1 MLAGQTHDP
10 DPLETSVGK
19 VQEKRVKLP
28 IAILAPDP
36 ANPRTMSDEARA
48 GLAVSLETFGALDI
62 VFNDETGELVS
73 GHQRLDGLKAAG
85 ATELVREG
93 DWGHIVHPK
102 TGERFPVRFVRWDP
116 VKQRM
121 ANLAANSPHLQGEFS
136 ETAIDQL
143 RALEN
148 DANFGALGLDR
159 LVAQLEAELGPVEEG
174 KEGQCDP
181 DDVPEAPAEPIS
193 RLGDLW
199 ILGDHRLLCGDATK
213 AADVARLLGTEN
225 PHLMVTDPPYGVRYD
240 PSWRE
245 RAGFTVNEKKLGKV
259 VNDDRADWREAWS
272 LFLGDVAY
280 VWHAGLHAAEVQAS
294 LESVG
299 FQMRSQI
306 IWVKDRFA
314 LSRGDYHWHHE
325 PAWYC
330 VREGSTG
337 HWNGDRSQSTRWDIP
352 AREDDGFGHG
362 TQKPVE
368 CMARP
373 MRNNSRRGDA
383 IYEPF
388 SGSGTTIIAGEMLG
402 RRVFAIEIEPQY
414 VDIAVARWE
423 QFVGKKAVK
432 VEGTNG

>member
-1 MLAGQTHDP
+1 MNGNSDSILQPIDR
-10 DPLETSVGK
+10 ETGI
-19 VQEKRVKLP
+19 RLP
-28 IAILAPDP
+28 IATLAPDSKN
-36 ANPRTMSDEARA
+36 ARKMSDEARA
-48 GLAVSLETFGALDI
+48 GLGVSLETFGALDI

-73 GHQRLDGLKAAG
+73 GHQRLEGLKAAG
-85 ATELVREG
+85 ATELVRKG
-93 DWGHIVHPK
+93 DWGFVLHPR
-102 TGERFPVRFVRWDP
+102 TGERFPVRFVRWDE

-136 ETAIDQL
+136 EAAIDQL
-143 RALEN
+143 RALEHE
-148 DANFGALGLDR
+148 ANFAALGLDR
-159 LVAQLEAELGPVEEG
+159 LAAQLEKELEQVEEG
-174 KEGQCDP
+174 KEGECDP
-181 DDVPEAPAEPIS
+181 DDVPEAPPEPIS
-193 RLGDLW
+193 QLGDLW
-199 ILGDHRLLCGDATK
+199 LLGDHRLLCGDATK
-213 AADVARLLGTEN
+213 AEDVARLLGAEK

-259 VNDDRADWREAWS
+259 VNDDRADWREAWA

-294 LESVG
+294 LEAVG
-299 FQMRSQI
+299 FKVRSQI
-306 IWVKDRFA
+306 VWVKDRFA

-325 PAWYC
+325 PAWYA
-330 VREGSTG
+330 VRDGSTG

-373 MRNNSRRGDA
+373 MRNNSKRGDA
-383 IYEPF
+383 VYEPF

-423 QFVGKKAVK
+423 QFTGKKAVK
-432 VEGTNG
+432 GGGDNG

>member
-1 MLAGQTHDP
+1 M
-10 DPLETSVGK
+10 
-19 VQEKRVKLP
+19 R
-28 IAILAPDP
+28 
-36 ANPRTMSDEARA
+36 EA
-48 GLAVSLETFGALDI
+48 
-62 VFNDETGELVS
+62 
-73 GHQRLDGLKAAG
+73 
-85 ATELVREG
+85 
-93 DWGHIVHPK
+93 DWGFVVHPK
-102 TGERFPVRFVRWDP
+102 TGERFPVRFVAWDET
-116 VKQRM
+116 KQRM
-121 ANLAANSPHLQGEFS
+121 ANLAANSPHLQGEFT
-136 ETAIDQL
+136 EGAIAQL
-143 RALEN
+143 RALEGE
-148 DANFGALGLDR
+148 ANFGALGLDK
-159 LVAQLEAELGPVEEG
+159 LVAQLEAELEPVEEG
-174 KEGQCDP
+174 KEGECDP
-181 DDVPEAPAEPIS
+181 DDVPDPPAEPIS
-193 RLGDLW
+193 RLGDMW

-213 AADVARLLGTEN
+213 AADVTRLLGAEN

-259 VNDDRADWREAWS
+259 VNDDRADWREAWA

-325 PAWYC
+325 PAWYA

-352 AREDDGFGHG
+352 SREDDGFGHG

-373 MRNNSRRGDA
+373 MRNNSKRGDA
-383 IYEPF
+383 VYEPF
-388 SGSGTTIIAGEMLG
+388 SGSGTTLIAGEMLG
-402 RRVFAIEIEPQY
+402 RRVFAIEIEPLY
-414 VDIAVARWE
+414 VDIAVARWS
-423 QFVGKKAVK
+423 QFTGKKAVK
-432 VEGTNG
+432 VEGANG